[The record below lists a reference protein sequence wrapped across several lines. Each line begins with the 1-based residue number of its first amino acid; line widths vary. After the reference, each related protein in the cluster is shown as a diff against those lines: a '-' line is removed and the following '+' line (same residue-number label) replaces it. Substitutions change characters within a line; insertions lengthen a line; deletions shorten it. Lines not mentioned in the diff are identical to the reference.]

1 MVRKME
7 FVRLEKKEKIRIL
20 TISRESVLNAL
31 NRQVLEE
38 ISEAVGLLE
47 NDDEAEVLIIT
58 GTGRAFVAGADI
70 KTQSDFNEEE
80 AGEWGRYGSSIFR
93 RIELL
98 EFPTIAAVNGYALGG
113 GCELAMSCDIIIADE
128 KAKFGQPEVKLGVIP
143 GFSGTQRLPRRVGV
157 SKAKELLYTGEMI
170 NAQEALRIGLANRVA
185 PHGHVMD
192 DALELAETIMKN
204 APLALKYAKIAVDEG
219 IETDID
225 SAIEIENKFFR
236 KTFDTE
242 DQKEGMRAFI
252 EKRPPVFRKR

>member
-1 MVRKME
+1 ME
-7 FVRLEKKEKIRIL
+7 FVKLESRDKLRIM

-38 ISEAVGLLE
+38 ISHVVELLE
-47 NDDEAEVLIIT
+47 NDDEAEVLIVT

-70 KTQSDFNEEE
+70 KTQCGFNEEE
-80 AGEWGRYGSSIFR
+80 AKDWGRYGSSIFR

-157 SKAKELLYTGEMI
+157 SKAKELLYTGKMI
-170 NAQEALRIGLANRVA
+170 DAEEAVKIGLANCA
-185 PHGHVMD
+185 SEHGHVLS
-192 DALELAETIMKN
+192 DAVAMAEQIMNN

-225 SAIEIENKFFR
+225 SAIEIENKIFR
-236 KTFDTE
+236 KCFDTY
-242 DQKEGMRAFI
+242 DQKEGMKAFI
-252 EKRPPVFRKR
+252 EKRPPVFLKK

>member
-1 MVRKME
+1 ME
-7 FVRLEKKEKIRIL
+7 FVKLESRDKLRIM

-38 ISEAVGLLE
+38 ISHVVELLE

-70 KTQSDFNEEE
+70 KTQYGFNEEE
-80 AGEWGRYGSSIFR
+80 ARDWGRYGSSIFR

-157 SKAKELLYTGEMI
+157 SKAKELLYTGKMI
-170 NAQEALRIGLANRVA
+170 DAEEAVKIGLANCVSE
-185 PHGHVMD
+185 HGHVLS
-192 DALELAETIMKN
+192 DAVAMAEQIMNN

-225 SAIEIENKFFR
+225 SAIEIENKIFR
-236 KTFDTE
+236 KCFDTY
-242 DQKEGMRAFI
+242 DQKEGMKAFI
-252 EKRPPVFRKR
+252 EKRHPVFLKK